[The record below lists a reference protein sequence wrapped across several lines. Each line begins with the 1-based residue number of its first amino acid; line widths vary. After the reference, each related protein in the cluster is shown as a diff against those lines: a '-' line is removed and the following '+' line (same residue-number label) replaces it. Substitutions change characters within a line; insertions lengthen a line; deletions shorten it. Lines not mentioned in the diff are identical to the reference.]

1 MTIEQITE
9 LGFRRQSGNRAD
21 IYTLF
26 LGGSN
31 FLHCFV
37 RKNDEFLIHL
47 WIGHDMDFEKCVS
60 FWHNPKSIEELTLLV
75 ELLTGEKVKK

>member
-9 LGFRRQSGNRAD
+9 LGFRRQSGNRGE

-31 FLHCFV
+31 FLHCYV
-37 RKNDEFLIHL
+37 IENDKFLIHL
-47 WIGHDMDFEKCVS
+47 WMGHDMDFEKCTS

-75 ELLTGEKVKK
+75 ELLTGVNVKK